1 MSAIIDLAT
10 ASPPPRWAPST
21 KSVERVAESIGAMLS
36 PMLGGE
42 LVARV
47 LDEVDFGLMVLTAE
61 GRPVFANRTAQR
73 SCGSAAPFRLE
84 AGLLRATCPTENV
97 AFQRSMQQAAEGRR
111 SLLTFEV
118 PGDDDGDRPTTRCLA
133 FIPLSEDGASG
144 DEPDAPV
151 VLLVFGR
158 PQVCGPLSVQFFAR
172 QHGVTLAESAVL
184 TALCNGHSPRRIAEE
199 RGIAV
204 STVRTHILRIREK
217 TGARSI
223 MDLLRVAAML
233 PPLVAVG
240 R

>member
-1 MSAIIDLAT
+1 MSAIIEVAT
-10 ASPPPRWAPST
+10 ASPPARWVPST
-21 KSVERVAESIGAMLS
+21 KAVDRVAESIGAMLS
-36 PMLGGE
+36 PMLGGD
-42 LVARV
+42 LVTRV

-61 GRPVFANRTAQR
+61 ARPVFANRTALR
-73 SCGSAAPFRLE
+73 SCGANAPFRLE
-84 AGLLRATCPTENV
+84 GGRLRAACPLDNA
-97 AFQRSMQQAAEGRR
+97 AFSRSMQQAVEGRR
-111 SLLTFEV
+111 SLLTFDV
-118 PGDDDGDRPTTRCLA
+118 PGEDGDNAYARFLA
-133 FIPLSEDGASG
+133 FIPLSEDGPAGG
-144 DEPDAPV
+144 DAEAPV

-184 TALCNGHSPRRIAEE
+184 TALCNGHTPRRIAEE

-223 MDLLRVAAML
+223 MDLLRVASML

-240 R
+240 S

>member
-1 MSAIIDLAT
+1 MSAIIDVAT
-10 ASPPPRWAPST
+10 ASPPARWVPSS
-21 KSVERVAESIGAMLS
+21 KAVDRVAESIGAMLS
-36 PMLGGE
+36 PMLGGA

-61 GRPVFANRTAQR
+61 GRPVFANRTALR

-84 AGLLRATCPTENV
+84 GGRLRATRPSDNA
-97 AFQRSMQQAAEGRR
+97 AFSRSMQQAVEGRR

-118 PGDDDGDRPTTRCLA
+118 AGDDGDDDASARFLA
-133 FIPLSEDGASG
+133 FIPLSEDGSAG
-144 DEPDAPV
+144 DPEAPV

-184 TALCNGHSPRRIAEE
+184 TALCNGHSPRRIAAE

-223 MDLLRVAAML
+223 LDLLRVASML
-233 PPLVAVG
+233 PPLVAV
-240 R
+240 RS

>member
-1 MSAIIDLAT
+1 MSAIIDVAT
-10 ASPPPRWAPST
+10 ASPPARWAPST
-21 KSVERVAESIGAMLS
+21 KPVDRVAESIGAMLS

-42 LVARV
+42 LVVRV
-47 LDEVDFGLMVLTAE
+47 LDEIDFGLMVLTAE
-61 GRPVFANRTAQR
+61 GRPVFANRTALR
-73 SCGSAAPFRLE
+73 SCGKSAPFRLE
-84 AGLLRATCPTENV
+84 AGMLRATCPADNV
-97 AFQRSMQQAAEGRR
+97 AFLRSMQQAADGRR

-118 PGDDDGDRPTTRCLA
+118 PGDDDDRPTASCLA
-133 FIPLSEDGASG
+133 FIPLSEDGPSAN
-144 DEPDAPV
+144 DPDAPV

-184 TALCNGHSPRRIAEE
+184 TALCNGHSPRRIAED